1 MLQSV
6 LIIFFF
12 YNITYCKSKKTL
24 CIFMLNIAFFFYH
37 SLYIPIFA
45 PTQTTT
51 ATPSNPK
58 NCTRGVISGR
68 KNKELA
74 KMLST

>member
-1 MLQSV
+1 MNY
-6 LIIFFF
+6 FT
-12 YNITYCKSKKTL
+12 N
-24 CIFMLNIAFFFYH
+24 
-37 SLYIPIFA
+37 FA

-74 KMLST
+74 KILST